1 MVKAMKILKIF
12 YLLVPFSVT
21 MLAQTVYVRGNIST
35 PTEAV
40 KNALIT
46 FTEEKDTTKIFTA
59 LTDTLGNYSIG
70 LVTSI
75 ESNNSSV
82 PTKFEL
88 GQNYPNPFTSETAI
102 TYKLNKQSDVQI
114 TIYDI
119 LGREVKNYEISV
131 QPAGVH
137 GILWDGRNNLGER
150 VTAGIYFYKL
160 QMGRESLVNK
170 MVFTRGAGTSGN
182 LSLGENFIPSAKG
195 DKATIIKKSM
205 GSYSYSGKIENTEIT
220 EPRIAAKDLEDILI
234 GKDTTINFSVN
245 KLPVAN
251 AGEDYKVKVG
261 QYAILDGTQSKVG
274 DGSKLTYH
282 WYADTTNPAE
292 VFVLFLEPQ
301 VIPGFTQEGTYK
313 FYLVVNDSIVDSEPD
328 EVVVEVGPRGLSKFE
343 DPIMELQVRYALNDP
358 TGELTDEKLASLNS
372 FIFAAMF
379 GKITSLEGIENC
391 SNLTRLNLG
400 LNSISDLTPLSG
412 LTKLEDLALDQNY
425 ILSDISALANLVN
438 LTKLNL
444 ESNNIS
450 DISALGSMTKMYSLH
465 LIGNPIEDF
474 SPLANMKDLNDLW
487 IGQYGGNTYP
497 CTGTDVISNFTRLDI
512 LWITDCNIQNIP
524 FISTLSILEYLRLS
538 HCNVHDISAIS
549 NCTHLV
555 RLYLDNNN
563 ITDIA
568 PLEGLTNINLLD
580 LKYNKITNIEP
591 LVKNSGLGQGDAVS
605 LNGNP
610 LDQISIEQYIPEL
623 RNRGV
628 TVFY

>member
-1 MVKAMKILKIF
+1 MKILIVF
-12 YLLVPFSVT
+12 YLIIGFSVT
-21 MLAQTVYVRGNIST
+21 IFAQTVYVRGNITT

-46 FTEEKDTTKIFTA
+46 FTEENDTTKTFTA
-59 LTDTLGNYSIG
+59 LTDTIGNYSIG
-70 LVTSI
+70 LITGI
-75 ESNNSSV
+75 EDAPSSQPV
-82 PTKFEL
+82 KFEL

-102 TYKLNKQSDVQI
+102 TYNLNKQSDVQI

-119 LGREVKNYEISV
+119 LGRLVRNYQTSV

-150 VTAGIYFYKL
+150 VTTGIYFYKL
-160 QMGRESLVNK
+160 QTGKESLVNK
-170 MVFTRGAGTSGN
+170 MVFTRGSGTSGN
-182 LSLGENFIPSAKG
+182 LSLSGNFIPTAKG
-195 DKATIIKKSM
+195 DRAAFINKAKESCRYI
-205 GSYSYSGKIENTEIT
+205 GKIENTETT
-220 EPRIAAKDLEDILI
+220 EPRIAAKKLEGILI

-274 DGSKLTYH
+274 DGSKLNYH
-282 WYADTTNPAE
+282 WYADTTNPAK

-313 FYLVVNDSIVDSEPD
+313 FYLIVNDSISDSEPD
-328 EVVVEVGPRGLSKFE
+328 EVVVEVGPRGVSKFE
-343 DPIMELQVRYALNDP
+343 DPVMELQVRYVLNDP
-358 TGELTDEKLASLNS
+358 TGELTDEKLASLNR

-391 SNLTRLNLG
+391 SNLTHLNLG

-425 ILSDISALANLVN
+425 ILSDISALANLIN

-450 DISALGSMTKMYSLH
+450 DISVLGSMTKMYSLH

-497 CTGTDVISNFTRLDI
+497 CTGTDVISNFTKLDI

-524 FISTLSILEYLRLS
+524 FVSTLSILEYLRLS
-538 HCNVHDISAIS
+538 HCNVHDISTIS

-568 PLEGLTNINLLD
+568 PLEGLMDINLLD
-580 LKYNKITNIEP
+580 LKNNKITNIEP
-591 LVKNSGLGQGDAVS
+591 LVKNSGLGKGDAVS
-605 LNGNP
+605 LDGNP
-610 LDQISIEQYIPEL
+610 LDQISINQYILEL